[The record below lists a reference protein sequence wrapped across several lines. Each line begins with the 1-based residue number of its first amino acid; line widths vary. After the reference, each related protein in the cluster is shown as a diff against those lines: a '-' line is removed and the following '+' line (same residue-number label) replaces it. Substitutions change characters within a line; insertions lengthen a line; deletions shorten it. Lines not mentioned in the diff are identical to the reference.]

1 MYTALVMQRL
11 NRKFAFVIFQSS
23 LVLIGLGISLALY
36 YSTSFYLIGDFVY
49 NSDSLYLPALYAD
62 VVNGNNLSQWNLPPS
77 SYIFPDALLFF
88 AASAMTPSLQA
99 ATLAFGITQYLIFAL
114 GLMLLAKQILPR
126 PYRSLGPGLIALSSN
141 CFILSLKN
149 LEFYSQMIFV
159 SAHHFGVV
167 MITPYVL
174 AITCK
179 EISESSMS
187 IRLICILCALS
198 FLTTLSDWLYLI
210 QVAVPLAASLAIF
223 QRLKKIDLRRAL
235 VIACALI
242 APSLFGLGASL
253 LYIWN
258 HPQLVTYMQ
267 RLQPID
273 SSFRQL
279 ATSLTSIPPYHAI
292 LAIIFLG
299 ICTFIVA
306 KTLTPIFLHKA
317 PVVDSDGAL
326 LPIYFFVAFSV
337 NVAAV
342 TASGIFA
349 DRDGFRYF
357 LPVLIL
363 SGFWGLPFIVT
374 IPETKSLDRIVEK
387 RLHPLF
393 TVKFEWAVAGALGV
407 GIFLTWSAIDWQ
419 GFIFDYYPGYIQCI
433 NEKTSTLGIKY
444 GIANYWQARPIS
456 LLSQSNLHVVQ
467 VNRDL
472 SPYHWINNS
481 AEYAIKPEFVVI
493 DSSFPEDYPF
503 RLDENL
509 ITSRFGKPDAAFRC
523 DRSIIV
529 VYRSDKFKFQFRDA
543 LPK

>member
-1 MYTALVMQRL
+1 MYTALVMQRP

-23 LVLIGLGISLALY
+23 LVLIGLGVALAFY

-49 NSDSLYLPALYAD
+49 NSDSLFLPALYAD
-62 VVNGNNLSQWNLPPS
+62 VVHGNNVSQWNLPPS

-114 GLMLLAKQILPR
+114 GLTLLAKQILPR
-126 PYRSLGPGLIALSSN
+126 PYHSLGPGLIALSSI

-174 AITCK
+174 AIAHKLT
-179 EISESSMS
+179 SESRLS
-187 IRLICILCALS
+187 IPLICTLCGFS
-198 FLTTLSDWLYLI
+198 FLTTASDWLYLVQI
-210 QVAVPLAASLAIF
+210 AIPLVASLIIL
-223 QRLKKIDLRRAL
+223 RGLKKIDSRRTLL
-235 VIACALI
+235 VVSALI
-242 APSLFGLGASL
+242 TPSLIGLGVSL
-253 LYIWN
+253 IYIWN
-258 HPQLVTYMQ
+258 RPQLMAYIL
-267 RLQPID
+267 RPQPID
-273 SSFRQL
+273 SSLTQL
-279 ATSLTSIPPYHAI
+279 AIALRSIPLYHAT

-299 ICTFIVA
+299 ICTFTFAKAIAPIILRNASAANLASALFPTYFSLAFIVNA
-306 KTLTPIFLHKA
+306 I
-317 PVVDSDGAL
+317 
-326 LPIYFFVAFSV
+326 
-337 NVAAV
+337 AV
-342 TASGIFA
+342 IGSGIFA

-374 IPETKSLDRIVEK
+374 IPETKSLDRIVEG
-387 RLHPLF
+387 RLHALF
-393 TVKFEWAVAGALGV
+393 TVKLEWAVAGALGV
-407 GIFLTWSAIDWQ
+407 GIFLAWSAIDWQ

-433 NEKTSTLGIKY
+433 DEKISTLGIRY
-444 GIANYWQARPIS
+444 GISNYWQARPLS
-456 LLSQSNLHVVQ
+456 LLSQNNLQVVQ

-481 AEYAIKPEFVVI
+481 VEYAIKPEFVVI

-509 ITSRFGKPDAAFRC
+509 ITSRFGEPAAEFRC
-523 DRSIIV
+523 DRSIIL